1 MIADGSP
8 KPARPNAADSD
19 PAQDGDARPAGPEA
33 LSAVFKQLAEAVEY
47 LAYLLT
53 TQVDRVK
60 LKVRNVLLM
69 VALGVIGAAVAMAFL
84 ACTVWLLLSGI
95 AGGVGVLLGDRPW
108 LGSIVTAV
116 VILLI
121 VIPAGWILYRR
132 IQSGGLKAVRERY
145 RLRQAEQKARFGRK
159 VEETAKAESKSA

>member
-8 KPARPNAADSD
+8 KPARTPETD
-19 PAQDGDARPAGPEA
+19 PDATHDGDARPAGPEA
-33 LSAVFKQLAEAVEY
+33 LAAVFRQLTEAVEY
-47 LAYLLT
+47 LAYLLA

-60 LKVRNVLLM
+60 LKVRNVLLLA
-69 VALGVIGAAVAMAFL
+69 ALGVIAAAVAMAFL

-108 LGSIVTAV
+108 LGSIVTSV

-121 VIPAGWILYRR
+121 VVPAGWIAYRR
-132 IQSGGLKAVRERY
+132 VQSSGWKAVRERY
-145 RLRQAEQKARFGRK
+145 RQRQSEQKARFGRE
-159 VEETAKAESKSA
+159 VEETAETKSKS

>member
-8 KPARPNAADSD
+8 KPARAPEVERDAAH
-19 PAQDGDARPAGPEA
+19 DGDARPAGPDA
-33 LSAVFKQLAEAVEY
+33 LAAVFRQLTEAVEY
-47 LAYLLT
+47 LAYLLA

-60 LKVRNVLLM
+60 LKVRNVLLLA
-69 VALGVIGAAVAMAFL
+69 ALGMIGVAVAMAFL

-108 LGSIVTAV
+108 LGSIVTSV

-121 VIPAGWILYRR
+121 VVPAGWIAYRR
-132 IQSGGLKAVRERY
+132 VQSSGWKAVRERY
-145 RLRQAEQKARFGRK
+145 RQRQAEQKARFGRE
-159 VEETAKAESKSA
+159 VEETAETRPNSA